1 VSESASG
8 LSGAK
13 AGILGG
19 IFFAAVV
26 GLVNWALLEAFSST
40 TLQVLSTISYCSG
53 TQGTPQAC
61 LSTLINTNIP
71 TLAVLQGASGI
82 LFGALYG
89 MYFEF
94 LPGDGYRIKAVAM
107 GMAMLIVL
115 LFFGLAGITVD
126 RTQQLIMYAMD
137 VVSMTGYVVITA
149 HFYRRYTREVKF
161 ESPDSEKLKITVD
174 GKNYTGKTK
183 TLSLHSNHTVRAPSE
198 SGAFK
203 QWLVSGGISVLDAR
217 SFETTMRVDG
227 DGLLK
232 ISKSSGPPPAS
243 SPTVVRE
250 KEIHVV
256 VRIPCAHCGVLNDQ
270 LRTKCESCGAPLK

>member
-1 VSESASG
+1 VRGVSGSASG
-8 LSGAK
+8 LAGAK

-19 IFFAAVV
+19 IFFAVIV
-26 GLVNWALLEAFSST
+26 GLVNWALLEAFSSS

-61 LSTLINTNIP
+61 LSTLLNTNIP

-94 LPGDGYRIKAVAM
+94 LPGEGYGVRAVAI

-115 LFFGLAGITVD
+115 LFLGLAGITID
-126 RTQQLIMYAMD
+126 RTQQLIMYATD
-137 VVSMTGYVVITA
+137 IVSMIGYVVITA

-161 ESPDSEKLKITVD
+161 ESPNPGRLKITVD
-174 GKNYTGKTK
+174 RKNYTGKTK

-198 SGAFK
+198 SGTFH
-203 QWLVSGGISVLDAR
+203 QWLVSGGISVLDSK

-232 ISKSSGPPPAS
+232 IS
-243 SPTVVRE
+243 
-250 KEIHVV
+250 
-256 VRIPCAHCGVLNDQ
+256 
-270 LRTKCESCGAPLK
+270 

>member
-8 LSGAK
+8 LAGAK

-19 IFFAAVV
+19 IFFAAAV
-26 GLVNWALLEAFSST
+26 GLVNWGLLEAFSST

-53 TQGTPQAC
+53 TGGAQNC
-61 LSTLINTNIP
+61 LSTLVNTNIP

-94 LPGDGYRIKAVAM
+94 LPGEGYRIKAAAM

-115 LFFGLAGITVD
+115 LFFGLAGITID
-126 RTQQLIMYAMD
+126 RTQQLIMYGWD
-137 VVSMTGYVVITA
+137 IVSMAGYVVITA
-149 HFYRRYTREVKF
+149 HFYRTYTREVKF
-161 ESPDSEKLKITVD
+161 ESPNPGRLKITVD

-183 TLSLHSNHTVRAPSE
+183 TLSLHSNHKVRAPSE
-198 SGAFK
+198 SGAFH
-203 QWLVSGGISVLDAR
+203 QWLVSGGVAVLDSK

-232 ISKSSGPPPAS
+232 IS
-243 SPTVVRE
+243 
-250 KEIHVV
+250 
-256 VRIPCAHCGVLNDQ
+256 
-270 LRTKCESCGAPLK
+270 

>member
-1 VSESASG
+1 VDELATG
-8 LSGAK
+8 LAGAK

-19 IFFAAVV
+19 IFFAIVA

-53 TQGTPQAC
+53 TAGTPQNC

-71 TLAVLQGASGI
+71 TLAVLQGATGI

-94 LPGDGYRIKAVAM
+94 LPGQGYTMKAVAAGM
-107 GMAMLIVL
+107 GMLIIL

-126 RTQQLIMYAMD
+126 RTQQVIMYAFD
-137 VVSMTGYVVITA
+137 VVAMLGFTVILA
-149 HFYRRYTREVKF
+149 RYYKRFTREVEF
-161 ESPDSEKLKITVD
+161 QSPNPEALKIVCD
-174 GKNYTGKTK
+174 GKNYTGKLK
-183 TLSLHSNHTVRAPSE
+183 TLAVHSTHKIRAPSE
-198 SGAFK
+198 SGRFHE
-203 QWLVSGGISVLDAR
+203 WLVSGGVTVLDSK

-232 ISKSSGPPPAS
+232 IS
-243 SPTVVRE
+243 
-250 KEIHVV
+250 
-256 VRIPCAHCGVLNDQ
+256 
-270 LRTKCESCGAPLK
+270 